1 MKISF
6 EVPKGFL
13 GCGLTMVYENEHGLN
28 MYSTSITPDEVS
40 GDKTMILPREEKLDD
55 AQ

>member
-13 GCGLTMVYENEHGLN
+13 GCGLTMIFKDDTGVQ
-28 MYSTSITPDEVS
+28 MYSTAITPDEVS